1 MTSAEQAILIVD
13 NDDSTRELYQ
23 RALSQSYQ
31 VYTASDEQN
40 ILDIVHQHAIQA
52 VVLEPGPPNGRGW
65 NVVSELKRNPNTSA
79 IPIIICTAQDERR
92 RGQALGASAYLV
104 KPVLPTLLLQAI
116 QLVI

>member
-52 VVLEPGPPNGRGW
+52 VVAGQGIAICSDILVAREMMDGSLVRAYDVSLPGFGFY
-65 NVVSELKRNPNTSA
+65 LTSVA
-79 IPIIICTAQDERR
+79 DSPR
-92 RGQALGASAYLV
+92 RGDVGLFGAWAAS
-104 KPVLPTLLLQAI
+104 
-116 QLVI
+116 VI

>member
-1 MTSAEQAILIVD
+1 MTSAGQAILIVD
-13 NDDSTRELYQ
+13 NDHSTRELYQ

-40 ILDIVHQHAIQA
+40 IVALVHQHAIQA
-52 VVLEPGPPNGRGW
+52 VVLEPGPPNGQGW
-65 NVVSELKRNPNTSA
+65 GVVSALKRDPGTSA

-92 RGQALGASAYLV
+92 RGQALGAAAYLV

-116 QLVI
+116 KLVI